1 MLFSNKICRG
11 TIIISEDMQ
20 NVTISG
26 NAIAQIPAGSAIQ
39 YVAARPIERR
49 MSFTGSGL
57 PYATT
62 MQAFENTPTKGEIVV
77 NGSKQ
82 FKLTFQMPSAYYTG
96 LGTAIVPP
104 TIYLTFGTIK
114 DRIYLSPP
122 LPFRTLT
129 YPNLRKDV
137 MFYDGLNSLP
147 VRGQEEILRSAGY
160 CTRSHYD
167 NWFGQKPPV

>member
-11 TIIISEDMQ
+11 TITISDDMQ

-26 NAIAQIPAGSAIQ
+26 NMIAQIPSNEIQ

-49 MSFTGSGL
+49 LSFTGSGL

-62 MQAFENTPTKGEIVV
+62 LQAFENTPTKGKIQVDAT
-77 NGSKQ
+77 KQ
-82 FKLTFQMPSAYYTG
+82 FKLTFPMPSAYYTG

-137 MFYDGLNSLP
+137 MFYDGLNTLP

-160 CTRSHYD
+160 CTHSHYD
-167 NWFGQKPPV
+167 NWWGQKPPL